1 MKRSLSILFLLILAA
16 AGAAQDTGDD
26 WYALRHEGMKNG
38 LALRA
43 AVEKA
48 VQAYE
53 SELHADP
60 ASLVRRAALMKALYF
75 LGRYTGA
82 SMGEQKTICGKGKTL
97 GEVGKTQLLQK
108 TGLKNFDKPEQ
119 AVAKLK
125 DIPGA
130 AEFFFWD
137 GALIGQ
143 WALAY
148 GKMAAAREGAAKVI
162 LNSGTLASLLD
173 EKMEDAGGHRVVGR
187 LHHQTP
193 SIPFITGWA
202 SNKEA
207 MKHLSKAV
215 ESGPAN
221 PMNYW
226 FYGEVLM
233 DEGKKAEARSVLKR
247 GSALPIRPDKLTED
261 TDSLGNIRKLLAKLK

>member
-1 MKRSLSILFLLILAA
+1 MKRLLSVLCILTSALAMTQTGGDERW
-16 AGAAQDTGDD
+16 AG
-26 WYALRHEGMKNG
+26 RHEGMKDG
-38 LALRA
+38 VAPKA
-43 AVEKA
+43 AVEGA
-48 VQAYE
+48 VQAFE
-53 SELHADP
+53 TELKGDP
-60 ASLVRRAALMKALYF
+60 SSLVRRAALMKALYF

-82 SMGEQKTICGKGKTL
+82 GVEEQKTVCGRGKTL
-97 GEVGKTQLLQK
+97 GEAGKAQILQK

-119 AVAKLK
+119 AVEKLEGL
-125 DIPGA
+125 PGA

-137 GALIGQ
+137 GALVGQ

-148 GKMAAAREGAAKVI
+148 GKMAAAREGAARTI
-162 LNSGTLASLLD
+162 LNSGTIVILLD

-207 MKHLSKAV
+207 LKHLARAV
-215 ESGPAN
+215 ELGPAN

-226 FYGEVLM
+226 FYGDVLW
-233 DEGKKAEARSVLKR
+233 DEGKKAEARTVLEK
-247 GSALPIRPDKLTED
+247 GAALPIRPEKLTED
-261 TDSLGNIRKLLAKLK
+261 TDSIDNIRKLLAKFK